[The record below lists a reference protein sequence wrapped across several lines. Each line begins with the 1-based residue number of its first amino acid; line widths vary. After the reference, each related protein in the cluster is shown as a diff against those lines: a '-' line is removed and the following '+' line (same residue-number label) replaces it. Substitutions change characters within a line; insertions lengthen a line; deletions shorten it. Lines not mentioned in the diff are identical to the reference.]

1 MVVYLCSSIEN
12 VSKIKLNKLLF
23 YSDFLSFQ
31 KLTVSMSGLAYE
43 HNHYGPVPLNYTLL
57 YESLKENG

>member
-1 MVVYLCSSIEN
+1 MVVYLCSSIQN

-23 YSDFLSFQ
+23 CSDFLSFQ

>member
-1 MVVYLCSSIEN
+1 
-12 VSKIKLNKLLF
+12 
-23 YSDFLSFQ
+23 
-31 KLTVSMSGLAYE
+31 MSGLAYE